1 MEVYRVQAYVIIL
14 SGYSLFAEGV
24 ANRLREYLKQ
34 VEIKVIN
41 PQHPDAMPQIIAAQP
56 SFVVLDIT
64 DPEVTRL
71 CPFSKL
77 LFLLP
82 KLKIIGLN
90 PQREKAQVVTCEQ
103 RQAVNVLDL
112 VEVIEQFI

>member
-1 MEVYRVQAYVIIL
+1 MQACVIIL
-14 SGYSLFAEGV
+14 SGHSLFAEGV

-34 VEIKVIN
+34 VEIKVVN
-41 PQHPDAMPQIIAAQP
+41 PQHPDAMTQIIAAQP

-64 DPEVTRL
+64 DSEVTRL

>member
-1 MEVYRVQAYVIIL
+1 MRACVIIL

-34 VEIKVIN
+34 VEIKVVN
-41 PQHPDAMPQIIAAQP
+41 PQQPDAITQITTTQP
-56 SFVVLDIT
+56 SFVILDIT
-64 DPEVTRL
+64 DPEATRL
-71 CPFSKL
+71 CPFSNL

-82 KLKIIGLN
+82 ELKVIGLN

-103 RQAVNVLDL
+103 RSAVNVLDL